1 MPAQQLRLFFCGP
14 VSAFF
19 LHASRSK
26 YTLRRDDHPFE
37 SFPQLS
43 AEPAHWQYP
52 KQRNLIRRLLE
63 PLGSADLD
71 SKESSETPALA
82 VDNPERGAA
91 IVFDHV
97 TIRALGHTI
106 LRPFGR
112 TRTEQ

>member
-1 MPAQQLRLFFCGP
+1 MIRHISQHQN
-14 VSAFF
+14 SAVV
-19 LHASRSK
+19 LLLVYWALNIPLLGGQVARI
-26 YTLRRDDHPFE
+26 
-37 SFPQLS
+37 
-43 AEPAHWQYP
+43 AWQYP